1 MIIPG
6 KVSVREVGGHAAED
20 HHETNKLVNKSSWVS
35 SNEFSQSYSINAVYN
50 LLVQNNKG
58 EGGLFEGGSVM
69 ENLR

>member
-1 MIIPG
+1 MQPRIIM
-6 KVSVREVGGHAAED
+6 KQIQ
-20 HHETNKLVNKSSWVS
+20 LVNKSSWVS

-50 LLVQNNKG
+50 LLVQNNNG